1 MQLIQTACHTIS
13 AVLWCT
19 LGRFLAKATSQF
31 HVHWAFLLIPETSLY
46 RRVIHSLT
54 LSLDCVHYFLRCPV
68 VDDTIVAIQKFKKD
82 HLYMIFELLSMNLK
96 MYLNAIPAGK
106 EIFGNL
112 FNNLIV
118 MYAWFQILCYSCI
131 VCIIICMCYYV
142 CTVICIVVFYV

>member
-1 MQLIQTACHTIS
+1 M
-13 AVLWCT
+13 
-19 LGRFLAKATSQF
+19 
-31 HVHWAFLLIPETSLY
+31 
-46 RRVIHSLT
+46 
-54 LSLDCVHYFLRCPV
+54 
-68 VDDTIVAIQKFKKD
+68 VDDTIVAIQEFKKD

-112 FNNLIV
+112 FNNLII